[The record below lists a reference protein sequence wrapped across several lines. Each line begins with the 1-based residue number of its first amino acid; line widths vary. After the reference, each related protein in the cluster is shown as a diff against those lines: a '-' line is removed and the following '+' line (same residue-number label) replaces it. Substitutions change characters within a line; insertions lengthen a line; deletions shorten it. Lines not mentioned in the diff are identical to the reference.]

1 MTIRARLDVDAV
13 FHDATDTSLT
23 VGSLAEHL
31 ALTPAVASAFTAS
44 AGTAAISIS
53 GPSTQLSTL
62 VVKNTGTASLRIGGT
77 IDIPAGRLAVIPT
90 TATTTIS
97 GPGTYSVVWIG

>member
-1 MTIRARLDVDAV
+1 MTIRARVDIDTVYHDV
-13 FHDATDTSLT
+13 TDTSLT

-31 ALTPAVASAFTAS
+31 ALTPTVAAAFTAT
-44 AGTAAISIS
+44 AGTAALNIS
-53 GPSTQLSTL
+53 GSTPLSTL
-62 VVKNTGTASLRIGGT
+62 VVKNTGTTTLRLGGA